1 MQEVEIYDMDAEP
14 SLIARFFDNDL
25 LMYRSVMSRDEAVHF
40 AKKILEVL
48 TWKSQIEQQKIK
60 LWQWIMLIGKILKIA
75 QKNSK
80 TTKRL

>member
-40 AKKILEVL
+40 AKKILEVMDN
-48 TWKSQIEQQKIK
+48 E
-60 LWQWIMLIGKILKIA
+60 
-75 QKNSK
+75 NN
-80 TTKRL
+80 